1 MKPTQVIPPAG
12 TVEEPLASLEVKGT
26 DDGRAPN
33 ERLSSISPK
42 LDAVVLTVTETA
54 EILGISR
61 AFAYELVA
69 RGELPA
75 VKLGR
80 RIVVPTRVLDKLLDR
95 GPGSAA

>member
-1 MKPTQVIPPAG
+1 MKPTQVVPAAG
-12 TVEEPLASLEVKGT
+12 TIGESVPSLDVNGT
-26 DDGRAPN
+26 DARAPN
-33 ERLSSISPK
+33 EGFPSTTPQP
-42 LDAVVLTVTETA
+42 DAVVLTVSETA

-80 RIVVPTRVLDKLLDR
+80 RIVVPKRALDRLLDI